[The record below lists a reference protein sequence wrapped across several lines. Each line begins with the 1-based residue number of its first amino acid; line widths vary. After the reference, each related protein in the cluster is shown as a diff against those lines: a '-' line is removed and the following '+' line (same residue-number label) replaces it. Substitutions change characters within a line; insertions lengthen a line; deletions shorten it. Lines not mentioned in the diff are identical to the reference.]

1 MGVWIFGYGSLIWKI
16 DFPTI
21 RRITGYVEGYVRTM
35 EWADEVHRGVPGQ
48 QSRTAAIF
56 KSNNPKDRVWG
67 AAYEI
72 SQDFWDR
79 VLADKVGYR
88 ERGGYGT
95 EDTEFKP
102 FDAGINSIPDK
113 IIVTLFLGDK
123 ASPYYQP
130 GTIHELAHHI
140 VRAVGASGTN
150 LEYVYSTAEALRMI
164 MPPGETDKHLFE
176 LEEACRKLEVLEK
189 SRTSVK
195 DSVVVLEEK
204 YENRRDLL
212 LKIYKATD
220 RDMNRQMN
228 LTEFHDLAVN
238 KLNLTETIEGVKK
251 KFEEIDTNKDGK
263 LSTKEFID
271 YFLSALQEQDSV
283 FKKEYLK
290 FGIKM
295 PESGQNH
302 FENALLLYEVMQDA
316 GMSSKREVSSLE
328 EMLKANRHIIKQ
340 MYIRTVPEAREV
352 LEFYFP
358 ASIQDAMSLWF
369 GKSRETDAIV
379 RDRFLAYVERALNGD
394 FDDWMNTP
402 TDCLALII
410 LLNQFTRCV
419 YRNKPEM
426 FSGDAKAQGVV
437 LKAIFYGY
445 WKSLTPLQTIFLP
458 CMVLATAENQH
469 FQELGVQV
477 WVNYISAKLPP
488 QDPLRIIQE
497 IFKRNMEVIKE
508 FGRFPHRNKMLSRAN
523 TEEEEKFLRNLDM
536 RMDKPL
542 LFNEE
547 GNFTRNTEQD
557 EMEGSWPDLD
567 FSTKIESMALT
578 QR

>member
-1 MGVWIFGYGSLIWKI
+1 MGVWIFGYGSLIWKT

-79 VLADKVGYR
+79 VLAEKVGYR

-130 GTIHELAHHI
+130 GTIQELAHHI

-176 LEEACRKLEVLEK
+176 LEETCRKLEVLEK

-238 KLNLTETIEGVKK
+238 KLNLNETIEGVKK

-271 YFLSALQEQDSV
+271 YFLSALQEQDST

-316 GMSSKREVSSLE
+316 GMSSKRGVSSLE

-379 RDRFLAYVERALNGD
+379 RDRFLAYVEQALNGD

-419 YRNKPEM
+419 YRNTPEM

-458 CMVLATAENQH
+458 CMVLATAENLH

-497 IFKRNMEVIKE
+497 IFKRNMEVIRE
-508 FGRFPHRNKMLSRAN
+508 FGRFPHRNKILSRAN
-523 TEEEEKFLRNLDM
+523 TEEEDKFLSNLDM

-542 LFNEE
+542 LFNAE
-547 GNFTRNTEQD
+547 GNFIRNTEQD
-557 EMEGSWPDLD
+557 EDEGSWPDLD
-567 FSTKIESMALT
+567 FSTKITSMAL
-578 QR
+578 